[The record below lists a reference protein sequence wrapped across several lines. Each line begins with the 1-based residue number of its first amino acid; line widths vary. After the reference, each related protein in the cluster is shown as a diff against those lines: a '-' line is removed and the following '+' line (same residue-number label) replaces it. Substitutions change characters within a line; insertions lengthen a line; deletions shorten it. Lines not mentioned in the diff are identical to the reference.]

1 MVVEDEP
8 PLIRDIRYEI
18 ERNSTLFRVTATAI
32 NGADALQK
40 LEEETPDVLFTDI
53 RMPVMDGLELIKAIR
68 QKHPE
73 LPFVILSGYRDFDYA
88 KEALKFQA
96 YDYLLKPVSPDDVRE
111 VLIKLEAMLG
121 ERREQKKRAVLLSSL
136 QGEPISG
143 EFSEELFAGQSLA
156 LLVAQ
161 CDGTSGMGANAVD
174 LEAELASALA
184 VPGAAI
190 RVLSGRTP
198 LEKIAIVEHNSR
210 GYGDGDG
217 DCDGYGDGD
226 DDCDGYGDGDD
237 DGKFAER
244 EQLAIAMQHWLSGK
258 SGSAV
263 NVAIGEPR
271 AQLADL
277 SESLGFLRD
286 LLRRKAEHGV
296 SKLIRESETFEAAGG
311 SSPVAVLTNERLSSL
326 RSMVQLQQKSL
337 FKVEMSSLIG
347 EWLLARLPV
356 PDFTSLVKR
365 TLHAVGEGY
374 WRRDA
379 DIDSVVDEC
388 LEGVTSGETM
398 SEFLVTRLENALFEE
413 SSASRDSP
421 EGVVDK
427 LDDYLI
433 ANCHRNFDPKE
444 LASGVGLT
452 APYLSKLFKLH
463 RGMPL
468 IEYLAYLKIEKAK
481 QLIRSDPELLA
492 KEIGELLGF
501 SDPFYFSRLFKKFEG
516 CSPSEYRKR
525 LEKR

>member
-1 MVVEDEP
+1 MYRVMVVEDEP

-32 NGADALQK
+32 NGADALRK
-40 LEEETPDVLFTDI
+40 LEEEIPDVLFTDI

-121 ERREQKKRAVLLSSL
+121 ERREQKKRAVLLSVL
-136 QGEPISG
+136 QGELISG
-143 EFSEELFAGQSLA
+143 EFSEALFAGQSLA

-161 CDGTSGMGANAVD
+161 CDGTSGMGANAMD

-190 RVLSGRTP
+190 RVLSGKTP
-198 LEKIAIVEHNSR
+198 LEKIAIVEYNSR
-210 GYGDGDG
+210 GYGDGDGDG

-226 DDCDGYGDGDD
+226 V

-271 AQLADL
+271 AQLTDL

-286 LLRRKAEHGV
+286 LLRRRAEHGV

-374 WRRDA
+374 WRREA

-481 QLIRSDPELLA
+481 QLIRSAPELLA